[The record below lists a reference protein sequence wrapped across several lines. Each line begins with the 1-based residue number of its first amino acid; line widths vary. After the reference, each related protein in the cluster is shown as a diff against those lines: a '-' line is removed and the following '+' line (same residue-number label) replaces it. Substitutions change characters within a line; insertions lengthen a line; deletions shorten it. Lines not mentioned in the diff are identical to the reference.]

1 MSEPK
6 QHPHEPDTDKG
17 MVRPIGFK
25 LYGVPEKLT
34 ERLFFYGLV
43 ALISASSPVLT
54 DKLRSTRPNGES
66 VSAPASDE
74 CHCASTVQPQVKE
87 MQEDLKRLTE
97 TVNKLEGTMTAF
109 MSMQGVR
116 RTSIDVPGGYDSIA
130 TLQTNL
136 DRPAQ

>member
-1 MSEPK
+1 
-6 QHPHEPDTDKG
+6 
-17 MVRPIGFK
+17 
-25 LYGVPEKLT
+25 
-34 ERLFFYGLV
+34 
-43 ALISASSPVLT
+43 
-54 DKLRSTRPNGES
+54 
-66 VSAPASDE
+66 
-74 CHCASTVQPQVKE
+74 